1 MTIINNHDKVGPS
14 EDELMSEE
22 LGKNQTFIRKLELL
36 FNTKT
41 RFCKHKSPDCV
52 TNAVQGFISNFK
64 IGLKIRFAITIIQLL
79 LRKSKLNKISI
90 VD

>member
-1 MTIINNHDKVGPS
+1 MIKVGPS

-41 RFCKHKSPDCV
+41 SFCKHKSPDCV